1 MNSNYKVLK
10 YKVILILLAVLM
22 SCKNN
27 TSDLPILSFNYTDEK
42 KELYKI
48 DNFEFTNQDGDRITS
63 SSTEGKV
70 HTMNFFFTS
79 CPSICPPMR
88 IKQQDIAETFSE
100 DDNFMQYAISID
112 FQNDTIN
119 KLRNYT
125 ERHHINSEQINVL
138 RAASEEALKT
148 IANLLKTNFK
158 PNEDGTD
165 FYHSSFVAL
174 IDKNHY
180 IRGFYDILL
189 DRDVVLLKEDIK
201 KLLD

>member
-10 YKVILILLAVLM
+10 YKGILILLAVLM
-22 SCKNN
+22 SCKTN
-27 TSDLPILSFNYTDEK
+27 TSDLPILSFNYIDGK

-48 DNFEFTNQDGDRITS
+48 VNFEFINQDGDTITS
-63 SSTEGKV
+63 SSMQGKV

-112 FQNDTIN
+112 FQNDTVN

-125 ERHHINSEQINVL
+125 ERHHINSEQINLL

-174 IDKNHY
+174 MDKDQF

-189 DRDVVLLKEDIK
+189 DRDVALLKEDITR
-201 KLLD
+201 LLD